1 MEGENMKKVLIRLG
15 AFLIIVLAISLA
27 ITWHIFY
34 LPNYDPYNA
43 EPGSVILNSDKYQD
57 GDIVNIE
64 GVWKEIIW
72 TGGENGIIYLDTM
85 ILDINRSNENRVV
98 TYVPIYL
105 EEHIEMNDI
114 EASSIVIRCRVE
126 GNGTNKT
133 IIGLEVFTSYEY
145 LYEDSLSLE
154 ILLLL
159 VASIIYFLFTYK
171 FLEKEFAQV
180 NSEQNDIAEPPA
192 PSR

>member
-1 MEGENMKKVLIRLG
+1 MEKIIIRIG
-15 AFLIIVLAISLA
+15 AVLIIVLTISLA

-43 EPGSVILNSDKYQD
+43 EPGSVILHSDKYQD

-72 TGGENGIIYLDTM
+72 TNGENGIVYLDTM
-85 ILDINRSNENRVV
+85 ILDINRSNENIEV

-105 EEHIEMNDI
+105 EEYIGTNDI

-133 IIGLEVFTSYEY
+133 LIGLEVFTSYEY

-154 ILLLL
+154 ILFLL

-171 FLEKEFAQV
+171 FLEKEFAQKID
-180 NSEQNDIAEPPA
+180 EQDDIAEPPA
-192 PSR
+192 SSR